1 MSMSIKPPPPD
12 IVIGRLPIYL
22 RALDSI
28 AKEGAELTSSYEL
41 GERLGISSAQIR
53 KDLAWFGDFGKQG
66 TGYQIQYLM
75 EQLRH
80 ILKLHREWDVVIIGA
95 GHMGQALANY
105 RGFGEHGF
113 RIMGIFDSDPN
124 KIGMYL
130 NNLTV
135 QDTRLAADFV
145 RQQRIKMAML
155 AIPAEVAQNIAD
167 QLVAAGVQAIL
178 NYAPINLNVPPQ
190 VQVQNIDPVGKLQH
204 MTYYINEE
212 PLNGK

>member
-1 MSMSIKPPPPD
+1 MSVKPPPPD

-28 AKEGAELTSSYEL
+28 AKEGSELTSSYEL

-66 TGYQIQYLM
+66 TGYQISYLM
-75 EQLRH
+75 DQLRH
-80 ILKLHREWDVVIIGA
+80 ILKLNREWDVVIIGA

-113 RIMGIFDSDPN
+113 KIVGIFDSDPN
-124 KIGMYL
+124 KIGNYL
-130 NNLTV
+130 NTVTV

-145 RQQRIKMAML
+145 RQHKVRLAML
-155 AIPAEVAQNIAD
+155 AIPAEAAQTMAE
-167 QLVAAGVQAIL
+167 QLVAAGVQSIL
-178 NYAPINLNVPPQ
+178 NYAPINLNLPPH
-190 VQVQNIDPVGKLQH
+190 VQIQNIDPVGKLQH
-204 MTYYINEE
+204 MTYYIKEE
-212 PLNGK
+212 PLNGH

>member
-1 MSMSIKPPPPD
+1 
-12 IVIGRLPIYL
+12 
-22 RALDSI
+22 
-28 AKEGAELTSSYEL
+28 
-41 GERLGISSAQIR
+41 
-53 KDLAWFGDFGKQG
+53 
-66 TGYQIQYLM
+66 M